1 MGTRVLNDQCQ
12 LYSNQFDDGDLQHP
26 SLYDENLKHLFQR
39 QTLFVKSALW
49 STFAN
54 IALSS
59 GLFYL
64 LQNYV
69 ISICSAGLILAFTVM
84 MIYYTSLCD
93 TFIIEN
99 KRLLNRS
106 SIILNRLEEARV
118 FAAQRA
124 SNTGPIA
131 FKKALPRFEE
141 F

>member
-1 MGTRVLNDQCQ
+1 MSTRVLNDQCQ
-12 LYSNQFDDGDLQHP
+12 LYSYQFDDGDLQHP
-26 SLYDENLKHLFQR
+26 SFYDENLKHLRQR
-39 QTLFVKSALW
+39 QVFFIKSSLW

-64 LQNYV
+64 LENYV
-69 ISICSAGLILAFTVM
+69 ISICSAVLILAFTFM
-84 MIYYTSLCD
+84 MIYYSSLCD

-106 SIILNRLEEARV
+106 STILGRLEEAKL

-124 SNTGPIA
+124 SNSGPILL
-131 FKKALPRFEE
+131 KKALPRFEE